1 MTITLSVVIMLVAYT
16 FGDITKIFI
25 EKLPNKY
32 IPIQNIIIGIVSGIV
47 CYFLKIDDS
56 MLNSIL
62 LGIMS
67 TMSAGGIADLIKIP
81 KTDDDTLSEG

>member
-1 MTITLSVVIMLVAYT
+1 MLVAYT
-16 FGDITKIFI
+16 FGAITKIFI

-32 IPIQNIIIGIVSGIV
+32 IPIQNIVIGIVSGIV
-47 CYFLKIDDS
+47 CYFLKIDDN

-81 KTDDDTLSEG
+81 KTDDNTLSEG

>member
-1 MTITLSVVIMLVAYT
+1 MLVAYT
-16 FGDITKIFI
+16 FGAITKIFI

-47 CYFLKIDDS
+47 CYFLKIDDN

-81 KTDDDTLSEG
+81 KTVDNTLSEG

>member
-1 MTITLSVVIMLVAYT
+1 MLVAYT
-16 FGDITKIFI
+16 FGAITKIFI

-47 CYFLKIDDS
+47 CYFLKIDDN

-81 KTDDDTLSEG
+81 KTDDNTLSEG

>member
-1 MTITLSVVIMLVAYT
+1 MLVAYT
-16 FGDITKIFI
+16 FGAITKIFI

-32 IPIQNIIIGIVSGIV
+32 IPIQNIIIGVVSGIV
-47 CYFLKIDDS
+47 CYFLKIDDN